1 MNLNIK
7 VLVAVFFC
15 LTLSACAT
23 TPELNR
29 ELVHQEKISTINLDQ
44 MDQNISIE
52 KANNAAT
59 SAVAGGL
66 LGVLVGG
73 AIDRN
78 TNSRRRTALDPFIEM
93 LDGLNVNMVLKNA
106 LEHNMSDGKAFS
118 EEVVIDTEYDR
129 DIKKPFLT
137 PILSPN
143 VVMLADYSGVGV
155 SLLAST
161 SQESTNN
168 KQNRYARTYASEQD
182 MDPEFLAKRE
192 ANKQYWKDNPLILRE
207 KIVDGLYDVAKQ
219 FTDDYNADQVVK

>member
-7 VLVAVFFC
+7 VLAAALLC
-15 LTLSACAT
+15 LVLSACAT

-29 ELVHQEKISTINLDQ
+29 ELVHQEKINTINLDQ

-52 KANNAAT
+52 KADNTAT
-59 SAVAGGL
+59 SAAAGGL

-73 AIDRN
+73 AIDGN
-78 TNSRRRTALDPFIEM
+78 INSKRRTALEPFIEM

-118 EEVVIDTEYDR
+118 EEVVIDSEYDK

-137 PILSPN
+137 PILSPS
-143 VVMLADYSGVGV
+143 VIMLADYSGVGV

-161 SQESTNN
+161 SQKSTTN
-168 KQNRYARTYASEQD
+168 KQNRYKRTYASEQA
-182 MDPEFLAKRE
+182 MDAEFLAKRE
-192 ANKQYWKDNPLILRE
+192 ANKQYWKDNPLILKE